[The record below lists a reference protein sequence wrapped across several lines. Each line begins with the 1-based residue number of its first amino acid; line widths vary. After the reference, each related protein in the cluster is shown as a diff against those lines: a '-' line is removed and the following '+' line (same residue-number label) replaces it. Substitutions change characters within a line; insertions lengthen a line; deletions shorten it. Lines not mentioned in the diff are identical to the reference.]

1 MSLLELKNISKSYI
15 SKVGNFQVIDK
26 LNLSVGHNQNI
37 FLFGP
42 SGCGK
47 STLLNLI
54 SGLDNSDTGE
64 IYFNGNL
71 VKNHIELLRDDIG
84 IIFQDHY
91 LISELNIF
99 DNIKLKSNDT
109 TKIENILDYFEMT
122 DYKLK
127 YPNQLSNGQKQRVC
141 VARSLVNSPKLLI
154 ADEPTSY
161 LDKENAKLV
170 IDLILNSSRKFNLST
185 IIASHDISFRP
196 LFDKSYT
203 LEDRSIKECWYH
215 LEITLI
221 ILFVSQI

>member
-1 MSLLELKNISKSYI
+1 MSLLELKNISKSYL
-15 SKVGNFQVIDK
+15 SKVGNFQVINK
-26 LNLSVGHNQNI
+26 LNLSLDYNQNI

-54 SGLDNSDTGE
+54 SGLDNVDSGE
-64 IYFNGNL
+64 IYFDGKL
-71 VKNHIELLRDDIG
+71 VKNHFDLLKDDIG

-99 DNIKLKSNDT
+99 DNIKLKSNDAR
-109 TKIENILDYFEMT
+109 KIEKILSYLNMGRF
-122 DYKLK
+122 KFK
-127 YPNQLSNGQKQRVC
+127 YPSQLSNGQKQRVC

-161 LDKENAKLV
+161 LDKENANLV
-170 IDLILNSSRKFNLST
+170 IDLILNSSKKFNLST

-203 LEDRSIKECWYH
+203 IEDKSIKEC
-215 LEITLI
+215 
-221 ILFVSQI
+221 

>member
-15 SKVGNFQVIDK
+15 SKVGIFQVIDK
-26 LNLSVGHNQNI
+26 LNLSVEHNQNI

-54 SGLDNSDTGE
+54 SGLDNSDKGE

-71 VKNHIELLRDDIG
+71 IKNHFELLKDDIG

-99 DNIKLKSNDT
+99 DNIKLKSNDA

-122 DYKLK
+122 DFKHK

-141 VARSLVNSPKLLI
+141 VARSLVNNPKLLI

-170 IDLILNSSRKFNLST
+170 IDLILNSSKKFNLST

-203 LEDRSIKECWYH
+203 LDNKSIKEC
-215 LEITLI
+215 
-221 ILFVSQI
+221 

>member
-1 MSLLELKNISKSYI
+1 MSLLELKNISKSYL

-26 LNLSVGHNQNI
+26 LNLSVNHNQNI

-54 SGLDNSDTGE
+54 SGLDNVDSGE
-64 IYFNGNL
+64 IYFDGKL
-71 VKNHIELLRDDIG
+71 VKNHFDLLKDDIG

-109 TKIENILDYFEMT
+109 RKIEKILSYFNLSQF
-122 DYKLK
+122 KFK

-141 VARSLVNSPKLLI
+141 VARALVNNPKLLI

-170 IDLILNSSRKFNLST
+170 IDLILNSSKKFNLST

-203 LEDRSIKECWYH
+203 IEDKSIKEC
-215 LEITLI
+215 
-221 ILFVSQI
+221 

>member
-15 SKVGNFQVIDK
+15 SRVGSYQVIDK
-26 LNLSVGHNQNI
+26 LNLTVEHNQNI

-71 VKNHIELLRDDIG
+71 VKNHFELLKDDIG

-122 DYKLK
+122 DLKLK

-141 VARSLVNSPKLLI
+141 VARSLVNNPKLLI

-170 IDLILNSSRKFNLST
+170 IDLILNSSKKFKLST

-203 LEDRSIKECWYH
+203 IDNKSIKEC
-215 LEITLI
+215 
-221 ILFVSQI
+221 

>member
-1 MSLLELKNISKSYI
+1 MSLLELKNISKSYL
-15 SKVGNFQVIDK
+15 SKVGNFQVIKK
-26 LNLSVGHNQNI
+26 LNLSVDHNQNI

-47 STLLNLI
+47 STILNLI
-54 SGLDNSDTGE
+54 SGLDSSDSGE
-64 IYFNGNL
+64 IYFDGKL
-71 VKNHIELLRDDIG
+71 VKNHFDLLKDDIG

-99 DNIKLKSNDT
+99 DNIKLKSNDIR
-109 TKIENILDYFEMT
+109 KIEKILSYFNLSQF
-122 DYKLK
+122 KFK

-161 LDKENAKLV
+161 LDKENANLV
-170 IDLILNSSRKFNLST
+170 IDLILNSSKKFNLST

-203 LEDRSIKECWYH
+203 IEDKSIKEC
-215 LEITLI
+215 
-221 ILFVSQI
+221 

>member
-15 SKVGNFQVIDK
+15 SKVGCFQVIDK
-26 LNLSVGHNQNI
+26 LNLSIEHNQNI

-54 SGLDNSDTGE
+54 SGLDNSDTGD

-71 VKNHIELLRDDIG
+71 VKNHFELLQDDIG

-109 TKIENILDYFEMT
+109 TKIEDILNYFEMT
-122 DYKLK
+122 DFKLK

-141 VARSLVNSPKLLI
+141 VARSLVNNPKLLI

-161 LDKENAKLV
+161 LDKDNAKLV

-203 LEDRSIKECWYH
+203 IDNKSIKEC
-215 LEITLI
+215 
-221 ILFVSQI
+221 

>member
-1 MSLLELKNISKSYI
+1 MSLLELKNISKSYL
-15 SKVGNFQVIDK
+15 SKVGNFQVIKK
-26 LNLSVGHNQNI
+26 LNLSVNHNQNI

-54 SGLDNSDTGE
+54 SGLDSSDSGE
-64 IYFNGNL
+64 IYFDGKL
-71 VKNHIELLRDDIG
+71 VKNHFDLLKDDIG

-99 DNIKLKSNDT
+99 DNIKLKSNDIR
-109 TKIENILDYFEMT
+109 KIEKILSYFNLSQF
-122 DYKLK
+122 KFK

-170 IDLILNSSRKFNLST
+170 IDLIINSSKKFNLST

-203 LEDRSIKECWYH
+203 IEDKSIKEC
-215 LEITLI
+215 
-221 ILFVSQI
+221 

>member
-1 MSLLELKNISKSYI
+1 MSLLELKNISKSYF
-15 SKVGNFQVIDK
+15 SKVGNFQVINK
-26 LNLSVGHNQNI
+26 LNLSVDYNQNI

-54 SGLDNSDTGE
+54 SGLDNVDSGE
-64 IYFNGNL
+64 IYFDGNL
-71 VKNHIELLRDDIG
+71 VKNHFALLKDDIG

-99 DNIKLKSNDT
+99 DNIKLKSNDIR
-109 TKIENILDYFEMT
+109 KIEKILSYFNLSQF
-122 DYKLK
+122 KFK

-170 IDLILNSSRKFNLST
+170 IDLILNCSKKFNLST

-203 LEDRSIKECWYH
+203 IEDKSIKEC
-215 LEITLI
+215 
-221 ILFVSQI
+221 

>member
-15 SKVGNFQVIDK
+15 SKVGSFQVIDK
-26 LNLSVGHNQNI
+26 LNLSVEHNQNI

-54 SGLDNSDTGE
+54 SGLDNLDTGE

-71 VKNHIELLRDDIG
+71 VKNHFELLKDDIG

-109 TKIENILDYFEMT
+109 TKIENILNYFEMT
-122 DYKLK
+122 DFKLK

-141 VARSLVNSPKLLI
+141 VARSLVNNPKLLI

-170 IDLILNSSRKFNLST
+170 IDLILNSSKKFNLST

-203 LEDRSIKECWYH
+203 IDNKSIKEC
-215 LEITLI
+215 
-221 ILFVSQI
+221 

>member
-15 SKVGNFQVIDK
+15 SKVGSFQVIDK
-26 LNLSVGHNQNI
+26 LNLSVEHNQNI

-54 SGLDNSDTGE
+54 SGLDNSDKGE

-71 VKNHIELLRDDIG
+71 IKNHFELLKDDIG

-99 DNIKLKSNDT
+99 DNIKLKSNDS
-109 TKIENILDYFEMT
+109 TKIENILDYFEMS
-122 DYKLK
+122 DFKLK

-141 VARSLVNSPKLLI
+141 VARSLVNNPKLLI

-185 IIASHDISFRP
+185 IIASHDISFRS

-203 LEDRSIKECWYH
+203 LDNKSIKEC
-215 LEITLI
+215 
-221 ILFVSQI
+221 

>member
-15 SKVGNFQVIDK
+15 SKVGNFQVIKK
-26 LNLSVGHNQNI
+26 LNLSVDHNQNI

-47 STLLNLI
+47 STILNLI
-54 SGLDNSDTGE
+54 SGLDSSDSGE
-64 IYFNGNL
+64 IYFDGKL
-71 VKNHIELLRDDIG
+71 VKNHFDLLKDDIG

-99 DNIKLKSNDT
+99 DNIKLKSNDIR
-109 TKIENILDYFEMT
+109 KIEKILSYFNLSQL
-122 DYKLK
+122 KFK

-161 LDKENAKLV
+161 LDKENANLV
-170 IDLILNSSRKFNLST
+170 IDLILNSSKKFNLST

-203 LEDRSIKECWYH
+203 IEDKSIKEC
-215 LEITLI
+215 
-221 ILFVSQI
+221 

>member
-1 MSLLELKNISKSYI
+1 MSLLELKNISKSYL
-15 SKVGNFQVIDK
+15 SKAGNLQVINK
-26 LNLSVGHNQNI
+26 LNLSVDHNQNI

-54 SGLDNSDTGE
+54 SGLDNSDSGD
-64 IYFNGNL
+64 IYFDGKL
-71 VKNHIELLRDDIG
+71 VKNHFDLLKDDIG

-99 DNIKLKSNDT
+99 DNIKLKSNDIS
-109 TKIENILDYFEMT
+109 KIEKILSYFNLSQF
-122 DYKLK
+122 KFK

-170 IDLILNSSRKFNLST
+170 IDLILNSSKKFNLST

-203 LEDRSIKECWYH
+203 IEDKSIKEC
-215 LEITLI
+215 
-221 ILFVSQI
+221 

>member
-15 SKVGNFQVIDK
+15 SKVGSFQVIDK
-26 LNLSVGHNQNI
+26 LNLSVEHNQNI

-54 SGLDNSDTGE
+54 SGLDNLDTGE

-71 VKNHIELLRDDIG
+71 VKNHFELLKNDIG

-91 LISELNIF
+91 LISELNVF
-99 DNIKLKSNDT
+99 DNIKLKSNDI
-109 TKIENILDYFEMT
+109 TKIENILDYFEMI
-122 DYKLK
+122 DLKFK

-141 VARSLVNSPKLLI
+141 VARSLVNNPKLLI

-170 IDLILNSSRKFNLST
+170 IDLILNSSKKFNLST

-196 LFDKSYT
+196 LFDKFYT
-203 LEDRSIKECWYH
+203 IDNKLIKEC
-215 LEITLI
+215 
-221 ILFVSQI
+221 